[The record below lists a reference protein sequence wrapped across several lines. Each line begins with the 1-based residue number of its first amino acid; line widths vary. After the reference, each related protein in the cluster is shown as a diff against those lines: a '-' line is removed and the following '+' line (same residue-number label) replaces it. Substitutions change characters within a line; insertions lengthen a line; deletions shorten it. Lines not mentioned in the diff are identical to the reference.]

1 MKLILGM
8 GITGLSVA
16 RFFANNKEIF
26 RIADSRK
33 EPSLFQTFQK
43 ENLLLD
49 CCLGE
54 WNESI
59 LDGIDEV
66 IISPGIAQSE
76 RIVQWIRKRKIKLL
90 SDIELFGCH
99 SNAPII
105 GITGSNGK
113 STVTQLLGDMGI
125 ASNLNA
131 VVCGNIGSPVLECI
145 SDTADLYIVELSSY
159 QLDYT
164 SRLELFAGVIT
175 NISPDHL
182 DRYDNYEA
190 YIASKLSIYPYC
202 KNVII
207 NLDEPLLSDL
217 EGDSYFS
224 LEKNDSNCV
233 FSARKMGSSY
243 EVFYK
248 EQLIITSNELLVV
261 GRHNIENLLAALS
274 LGFQF
279 GMPIER
285 MIEAAKRFK
294 GLPHRLEFITSI
306 NEVDFYNDSKSTNAI
321 STKSAI
327 ISLLEKYSHLVL
339 ILGGIA
345 KQEDYSELFA
355 LIREKIDTVVLI
367 GESTRVFSKE
377 IASPVIKNARTMDEA
392 VSLSKSLAKGGAILL
407 SPACASFD
415 MFLDFND
422 RGDQFKYYVTG
433 GNQLPS

>member
-1 MKLILGM
+1 
-8 GITGLSVA
+8 
-16 RFFANNKEIF
+16 
-26 RIADSRK
+26 
-33 EPSLFQTFQK
+33 
-43 ENLLLD
+43 
-49 CCLGE
+49 
-54 WNESI
+54 
-59 LDGIDEV
+59 
-66 IISPGIAQSE
+66 
-76 RIVQWIRKRKIKLL
+76 
-90 SDIELFGCH
+90 
-99 SNAPII
+99 
-105 GITGSNGK
+105 
-113 STVTQLLGDMGI
+113 
-125 ASNLNA
+125 
-131 VVCGNIGSPVLECI
+131 
-145 SDTADLYIVELSSY
+145 
-159 QLDYT
+159 LDYT

-207 NLDEPLLSDL
+207 NLDEPLLRDL

-224 LEKNDSNCV
+224 LEKNHSNCV
-233 FSARKMGSSY
+233 FSARKVGSSY
-243 EVFYK
+243 EVFFK

-355 LIREKIDTVVLI
+355 LISEKIETVVLI
-367 GESTRVFSKE
+367 GESTRIFSEE
-377 IASPVIKNARTMDEA
+377 IASPVVKNARTMDEA

>member
-1 MKLILGM
+1 
-8 GITGLSVA
+8 
-16 RFFANNKEIF
+16 
-26 RIADSRK
+26 
-33 EPSLFQTFQK
+33 
-43 ENLLLD
+43 
-49 CCLGE
+49 
-54 WNESI
+54 
-59 LDGIDEV
+59 
-66 IISPGIAQSE
+66 
-76 RIVQWIRKRKIKLL
+76 
-90 SDIELFGCH
+90 
-99 SNAPII
+99 
-105 GITGSNGK
+105 
-113 STVTQLLGDMGI
+113 
-125 ASNLNA
+125 
-131 VVCGNIGSPVLECI
+131 
-145 SDTADLYIVELSSY
+145 
-159 QLDYT
+159 
-164 SRLELFAGVIT
+164 
-175 NISPDHL
+175 
-182 DRYDNYEA
+182 
-190 YIASKLSIYPYC
+190 
-202 KNVII
+202 
-207 NLDEPLLSDL
+207 
-217 EGDSYFS
+217 
-224 LEKNDSNCV
+224 
-233 FSARKMGSSY
+233 
-243 EVFYK
+243 
-248 EQLIITSNELLVV
+248 LVV

-355 LIREKIDTVVLI
+355 LISEKIETVVLI
-367 GESTRVFSKE
+367 GESTRIFSEE
-377 IASPVIKNARTMDEA
+377 IASPVVKNARTMDEA